1 MPCGLYQVTGVL
13 CARGLWAGLAG
24 TGADVRGRSPACA
37 CAQRLRLRLARWLAQ
52 VHLAAAANSA
62 AVVRLL
68 MEAWARKALEAELGT
83 PGEAAAADARSAGA
97 GESLGDLRQ
106 MRTWSGLRPV
116 DVAVTSGAVPSIVR
130 VRSARLLLPR
140 EAAVRSAGLCPQRH
154 SCPAI

>member
-1 MPCGLYQVTGVL
+1 
-13 CARGLWAGLAG
+13 
-24 TGADVRGRSPACA
+24 VRGRSPACA

-68 MEAWARKALEAELGT
+68 MEAWA
-83 PGEAAAADARSAGA
+83 DARSAGA
-97 GESLGDLRQ
+97 GDSPGDLRQ

>member
-1 MPCGLYQVTGVL
+1 
-13 CARGLWAGLAG
+13 
-24 TGADVRGRSPACA
+24 VRGRSPACA

-97 GESLGDLRQ
+97 GDSPGDQRQ